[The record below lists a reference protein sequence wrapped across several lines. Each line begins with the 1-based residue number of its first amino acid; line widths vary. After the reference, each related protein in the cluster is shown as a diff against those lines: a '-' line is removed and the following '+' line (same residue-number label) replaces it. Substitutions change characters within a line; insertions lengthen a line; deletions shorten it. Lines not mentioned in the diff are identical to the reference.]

1 MNPPWTQEASRF
13 LKGHSGLACF
23 IKVWP
28 FLSSIF
34 DKSPDHAAWPHKK
47 GEVYG
52 PCWAYFQWTD
62 EREDRFW
69 LEKMRNTLEALRKV
83 AESEK
88 VTSDDAPVYLNTT
101 LEDTPVEKIYQ
112 KNLEHLKLMR
122 GRYDPKGIM
131 SLTGGF
137 KIPLPPTA

>member
-1 MNPPWTQEASRF
+1 M
-13 LKGHSGLACF
+13 K
-23 IKVWP
+23 
-28 FLSSIF
+28 
-34 DKSPDHAAWPHKK
+34 
-47 GEVYG
+47 
-52 PCWAYFQWTD
+52 
-62 EREDRFW
+62 
-69 LEKMRNTLEALRKV
+69 NTLDALRKV

-122 GRYDPKGIM
+122 ERYDPNGIM

-137 KIPLPPTA
+137 KIPLPSTA